1 LDAATGENGRDM
13 DAYKRVLARPGI
25 RSLMITMMLAR
36 IPVTATA
43 IMLTLHVILGKA
55 QGGLGLS
62 YAAAG
67 AVAALIAIGNGVGA
81 PLVGRAIDRV
91 GLVPVIVVTTVAQT
105 AFWATARLY
114 SYAWLLPGAL
124 GAGLLALPVFIVARQ
139 SLAARLP
146 DEERQA
152 GFALDSMS
160 VELSFAV
167 GPAAGAAA
175 ITQAGST
182 IALTA
187 LAATF
192 AAAGLAIIVLNPPM
206 TGSQSARTPVRLRSW
221 VDGRVVAVLIVTVG
235 ATITLAGTDVAITA
249 MMRHFGRIGLVGV
262 VISVWCLG
270 SLAGGFVY
278 GMMRRRV
285 RPLVLLLLLAGFTL
299 PVGLATTW
307 WWLALLLI
315 PSTIFCAPLISATV
329 DGLIG
334 IAPSSERGV
343 AMGLH
348 SSALTFG
355 VAMGAPLAGITID
368 ASSPPYGF
376 VGVGVAGLVLAACAP
391 LALRSRRSKDPAGAD
406 DGNRT
411 RTVSLG
417 S

>member
-1 LDAATGENGRDM
+1 M

-25 RSLMITMMLAR
+25 RSLMISMLLTR
-36 IPVTATA
+36 IPVTATS
-43 IMLTLHVILGKA
+43 ILLTLHVILGQA

-67 AVAALIAIGNGVGA
+67 GVAALFAVGNGVGA
-81 PLVGRAIDRV
+81 PLVGRAIDRI
-91 GLVPVIVVTTVAQT
+91 GLIPVIVVTTIAQT
-105 AFWATARLY
+105 TFWASARFF
-114 SYAWLLPGAL
+114 SYEWLLPGAL

-167 GPAAGAAA
+167 GPAVGAAA
-175 ITQAGST
+175 ITQAGSA
-182 IALTA
+182 IALTG
-187 LAATF
+187 LAVTF
-192 AAAGLAIIVLNPPM
+192 AVAGLAIVVLNPPM
-206 TGSQSARTPVRLRSW
+206 SGSQSVRTPVRLRSW
-221 VDGRVVAVLIVTVG
+221 LDGRVAAVLIVAVG
-235 ATITLAGTDVAITA
+235 ATITLSGTDVAITA

-262 VISVWCLG
+262 VIAVWCLG

-285 RPLVLLLLLAGFTL
+285 HPLVLLLFLAGFTL
-299 PVGLATTW
+299 PVGLAPTW
-307 WWLALLLI
+307 WWLAVFLL
-315 PSTIFCAPLISATV
+315 PSTVFCAPLISATV
-329 DGLIG
+329 DALIG
-334 IAPSSERGV
+334 LAPTSERGV

-368 ASSPPYGF
+368 ASSPAYGF
-376 VGVGVAGLVLAACAP
+376 VGVGIAGLGLAVIVAF
-391 LALRSRRSKDPAGAD
+391 ALRTSHPKASAAEDDESR
-406 DGNRT
+406 T
-411 RTVSLG
+411 HTVSLG